1 MPFAM
6 FGFRHAAR
14 ALLRT
19 PAVTTVAALSLAL
32 SIGANTAAFSV
43 LNTLLFRTVAVPRP
57 HELVAIAAEAGDYA
71 DTRLPIDVFRHIAD
85 ETTLFSGVLAW
96 QGDYPVLNLEANG
109 VRYASTVAKVAG
121 DYFATLGIRPYLGRF
136 FSASERDPVAVIDY
150 RCWERRFARDPS
162 VIGKSIAVEDFPR
175 TIVGVTPPEFTG
187 LEVEVAPEVTIPID
201 PTPSTRMAVVAR
213 LRPGVTLAAAR
224 ARLDALWHALSV
236 DPPRRLR
243 VEPFATGFSFFRE
256 RQVPTLALLLA
267 LAGAVLLI
275 ACLNVN
281 ILTLARAAARRH
293 ELGIRIALGAGRA
306 RLLGGLLAEALL
318 LAAEDSGRL
327 LGLESQRLTRQERPT
342 DASIRG
348 QTMLQVTGGGERLC

>member
-1 MPFAM
+1 
-6 FGFRHAAR
+6 
-14 ALLRT
+14 
-19 PAVTTVAALSLAL
+19 
-32 SIGANTAAFSV
+32 
-43 LNTLLFRTVAVPRP
+43 
-57 HELVAIAAEAGDYA
+57 
-71 DTRLPIDVFRHIAD
+71 
-85 ETTLFSGVLAW
+85 
-96 QGDYPVLNLEANG
+96 
-109 VRYASTVAKVAG
+109 
-121 DYFATLGIRPYLGRF
+121 
-136 FSASERDPVAVIDY
+136 
-150 RCWERRFARDPS
+150 
-162 VIGKSIAVEDFPR
+162 
-175 TIVGVTPPEFTG
+175 
-187 LEVEVAPEVTIPID
+187 
-201 PTPSTRMAVVAR
+201 
-213 LRPGVTLAAAR
+213 
-224 ARLDALWHALSV
+224 V
-236 DPPRRLR
+236 DPPRSLR
-243 VEPFATGFSFFRE
+243 VAPFATGFSFFRE